1 MVRWRQYQS
10 TVLIYAIL
18 LLVLS
23 GMVVPLVWTLL
34 TSFKYNVDVTL
45 GWIPPRWTTDN
56 YVGVFHAFSFLRYY
70 ANSLVIATAVT
81 VVQVATS
88 ALAAYAFARLQ
99 FRGRDVLFLG
109 YLSTMMIPAD
119 VLLIPQF
126 VLMKKI
132 PEFLNAVLSTDFFSG
147 FLYLGSHY
155 IGHPVGLDSFFA
167 LIVPGCFS
175 AYGTFMLRQFLLGIS
190 REIEEAA
197 LIDGCSAWGVFWH
210 VVVPLSKPALGAL
223 AIFTFLGRW
232 RAFLW
237 PLIMTDSDSMMVLPV
252 GLAKLSD
259 LYVNDYGL
267 ICAGSVVD
275 AFADD
280 RGFRLFSAVV
290 YQRDSARGGE
300 GVTEDRLCIT
310 RISLGHHEPCFYTP
324 APLGIRILIP
334 QDRVENLSRLYGET
348 QIAQVADGRIDVPKK
363 LFFDG
368 GCRRVVANG
377 TIVINQNPL
386 RLCALQH

>member
-56 YVGVFHAFSFLRYY
+56 YTGVFSAFSFLRYY
-70 ANSLVIATAVT
+70 ANSLFIATAVT

-119 VLLIPQF
+119 VLMIPQF

-132 PEFLNAVLSTDFFSG
+132 PEWLNAVLATDFFSG
-147 FLYLGSHY
+147 FLYLKSHY

-167 LIVPGCFS
+167 LIAPGCFS

-210 VVVPLSKPALGAL
+210 VVVPLAKPALGAL

-267 ICAGSVVD
+267 ICAGSVLMLVPMI
-275 AFADD
+275 
-280 RGFRLFSAVV
+280 AVFV
-290 YQRDSARGGE
+290 FFQRWF
-300 GVTEDRLCIT
+300 
-310 RISLGHHEPCFYTP
+310 ISGIQLG
-324 APLGIRILIP
+324 AVKG
-334 QDRVENLSRLYGET
+334 
-348 QIAQVADGRIDVPKK
+348 
-363 LFFDG
+363 
-368 GCRRVVANG
+368 
-377 TIVINQNPL
+377 
-386 RLCALQH
+386 

>member
-1 MVRWRQYQS
+1 MARWRQYQS

-56 YVGVFHAFSFLRYY
+56 YTGVFRAFSFLRYY
-70 ANSLVIATAVT
+70 ANSLFIATAVT

-119 VLLIPQF
+119 VLMIPQF

-132 PEFLNAVLSTDFFSG
+132 PEWLNAVSSTDFFSG
-147 FLYLGSHY
+147 FLYLESHY

-167 LIVPGCFS
+167 LIAPGCFS

-210 VVVPLSKPALGAL
+210 VVVPLAKPALGAL

-267 ICAGSVVD
+267 ICAGSVLMLVPMI
-275 AFADD
+275 
-280 RGFRLFSAVV
+280 AVFV
-290 YQRDSARGGE
+290 FFQRWF
-300 GVTEDRLCIT
+300 
-310 RISLGHHEPCFYTP
+310 ISGIQLG
-324 APLGIRILIP
+324 AVKG
-334 QDRVENLSRLYGET
+334 
-348 QIAQVADGRIDVPKK
+348 
-363 LFFDG
+363 
-368 GCRRVVANG
+368 
-377 TIVINQNPL
+377 
-386 RLCALQH
+386 

>member
-56 YVGVFHAFSFLRYY
+56 YTGVFSAFSFLRYY
-70 ANSLVIATAVT
+70 ANSLFIATAVT

-99 FRGRDVLFLG
+99 FRGRDLLFLG

-119 VLLIPQF
+119 VLMIPQF

-132 PEFLNAVLSTDFFSG
+132 PEWLNAVLATDFFSG
-147 FLYLGSHY
+147 FLYLKSHY

-167 LIVPGCFS
+167 LIAPGCFS

-210 VVVPLSKPALGAL
+210 VVVPLAKPALGAL

-267 ICAGSVVD
+267 ICAGSVLMLVPMIVV
-275 AFADD
+275 FVFFQ
-280 RGFRLFSAVV
+280 RWFISGIQLGAVK
-290 YQRDSARGGE
+290 G
-300 GVTEDRLCIT
+300 
-310 RISLGHHEPCFYTP
+310 
-324 APLGIRILIP
+324 
-334 QDRVENLSRLYGET
+334 
-348 QIAQVADGRIDVPKK
+348 
-363 LFFDG
+363 
-368 GCRRVVANG
+368 
-377 TIVINQNPL
+377 
-386 RLCALQH
+386 

>member
-10 TVLIYAIL
+10 TVFIYAIL

-81 VVQVATS
+81 AVQVATS

-119 VLLIPQF
+119 VLMIPQF

-132 PEFLNAVLSTDFFSG
+132 PELLNAVLSTDFFSG

-237 PLIMTDSDSMMVLPV
+237 PLIMTDSDSLMVLPV

-267 ICAGSVVD
+267 ICAGSV
-275 AFADD
+275 
-280 RGFRLFSAVV
+280 LMLLPMIAVFV
-290 YQRDSARGGE
+290 FFQRWF
-300 GVTEDRLCIT
+300 
-310 RISLGHHEPCFYTP
+310 ISGIQLG
-324 APLGIRILIP
+324 AVKG
-334 QDRVENLSRLYGET
+334 
-348 QIAQVADGRIDVPKK
+348 
-363 LFFDG
+363 
-368 GCRRVVANG
+368 
-377 TIVINQNPL
+377 
-386 RLCALQH
+386 

>member
-56 YVGVFHAFSFLRYY
+56 YSGVFRAFSFLRYY

-119 VLLIPQF
+119 VLMIPQF

-132 PEFLNAVLSTDFFSG
+132 PEWLNAVLATDFFSG
-147 FLYLGSHY
+147 FLYLKSHY

-167 LIVPGCFS
+167 LIAPGCFS

-210 VVVPLSKPALGAL
+210 VVVPLAKPALGAL

-267 ICAGSVVD
+267 ICAGSVLMLVPMI
-275 AFADD
+275 
-280 RGFRLFSAVV
+280 AVFV
-290 YQRDSARGGE
+290 FFQRWF
-300 GVTEDRLCIT
+300 
-310 RISLGHHEPCFYTP
+310 ISGIQLG
-324 APLGIRILIP
+324 AVKG
-334 QDRVENLSRLYGET
+334 
-348 QIAQVADGRIDVPKK
+348 
-363 LFFDG
+363 
-368 GCRRVVANG
+368 
-377 TIVINQNPL
+377 
-386 RLCALQH
+386 

>member
-1 MVRWRQYQS
+1 MARWRQYQS

-18 LLVLS
+18 LIVLS

-56 YVGVFHAFSFLRYY
+56 YTGVFRAFSFLRYY
-70 ANSLVIATAVT
+70 ANSLFIATAVT

-119 VLLIPQF
+119 VLMIPQF

-132 PEFLNAVLSTDFFSG
+132 PEWLNAVLATDFFSG
-147 FLYLGSHY
+147 FLYLKSHY

-167 LIVPGCFS
+167 LIAPGCFS

-210 VVVPLSKPALGAL
+210 VVVPLAKPALGAL

-259 LYVNDYGL
+259 LYINDYGL
-267 ICAGSVVD
+267 ICAGSVLMLVPMI
-275 AFADD
+275 
-280 RGFRLFSAVV
+280 AVFV
-290 YQRDSARGGE
+290 FFQRWF
-300 GVTEDRLCIT
+300 
-310 RISLGHHEPCFYTP
+310 ISGIQLG
-324 APLGIRILIP
+324 AVKG
-334 QDRVENLSRLYGET
+334 
-348 QIAQVADGRIDVPKK
+348 
-363 LFFDG
+363 
-368 GCRRVVANG
+368 
-377 TIVINQNPL
+377 
-386 RLCALQH
+386 

>member
-56 YVGVFHAFSFLRYY
+56 YTGVFRAFSFLRYY
-70 ANSLVIATAVT
+70 ANSLFIATAVT

-119 VLLIPQF
+119 VLMIPQF

-132 PEFLNAVLSTDFFSG
+132 PEWLNAMLATDFFSG
-147 FLYLGSHY
+147 FLYLKSHY

-167 LIVPGCFS
+167 LIAPGCFS

-210 VVVPLSKPALGAL
+210 VVVPLAKPALGAL

-267 ICAGSVVD
+267 ICAGSV
-275 AFADD
+275 
-280 RGFRLFSAVV
+280 LMLLPMIAVFV
-290 YQRDSARGGE
+290 FFQRWF
-300 GVTEDRLCIT
+300 
-310 RISLGHHEPCFYTP
+310 ISGIQLG
-324 APLGIRILIP
+324 AVKG
-334 QDRVENLSRLYGET
+334 
-348 QIAQVADGRIDVPKK
+348 
-363 LFFDG
+363 
-368 GCRRVVANG
+368 
-377 TIVINQNPL
+377 
-386 RLCALQH
+386 

>member
-1 MVRWRQYQS
+1 MALWRQYQS

-81 VVQVATS
+81 AVQVATS

-119 VLLIPQF
+119 VLMIPQF

-267 ICAGSVVD
+267 ICAGSV
-275 AFADD
+275 
-280 RGFRLFSAVV
+280 LMLLPMIAVFV
-290 YQRDSARGGE
+290 FFQRWF
-300 GVTEDRLCIT
+300 
-310 RISLGHHEPCFYTP
+310 ISGIQLG
-324 APLGIRILIP
+324 AVKG
-334 QDRVENLSRLYGET
+334 
-348 QIAQVADGRIDVPKK
+348 
-363 LFFDG
+363 
-368 GCRRVVANG
+368 
-377 TIVINQNPL
+377 
-386 RLCALQH
+386 

>member
-10 TVLIYAIL
+10 TVFIYAIL

-45 GWIPPRWTTDN
+45 GWVPPRWTTDN

-88 ALAAYAFARLQ
+88 VLAAYAFARLQ

-119 VLLIPQF
+119 VLMIPQF

-132 PEFLNAVLSTDFFSG
+132 PEFLNAVLATDFFSG

-237 PLIMTDSDSMMVLPV
+237 PLIMTDSDSLMVLPV

-267 ICAGSVVD
+267 ICAGSV
-275 AFADD
+275 
-280 RGFRLFSAVV
+280 LMLLPMIAVFV
-290 YQRDSARGGE
+290 FFQRWF
-300 GVTEDRLCIT
+300 
-310 RISLGHHEPCFYTP
+310 ISGIQLG
-324 APLGIRILIP
+324 AVKG
-334 QDRVENLSRLYGET
+334 
-348 QIAQVADGRIDVPKK
+348 
-363 LFFDG
+363 
-368 GCRRVVANG
+368 
-377 TIVINQNPL
+377 
-386 RLCALQH
+386 

>member
-1 MVRWRQYQS
+1 MARWRQYQS

-56 YVGVFHAFSFLRYY
+56 YTGVFRAFSFLRYY
-70 ANSLVIATAVT
+70 ANSLFIATAVT

-119 VLLIPQF
+119 VLMIPQF

-132 PEFLNAVLSTDFFSG
+132 PEWLNAVLATDFFSG
-147 FLYLGSHY
+147 FLYLKSHY

-167 LIVPGCFS
+167 LIAPGCFS

-210 VVVPLSKPALGAL
+210 VVVPLAKPALGAL

-232 RAFLW
+232 RAFVW

-267 ICAGSVVD
+267 ICAGSVLMRVPMI
-275 AFADD
+275 
-280 RGFRLFSAVV
+280 AVFV
-290 YQRDSARGGE
+290 FFQRWF
-300 GVTEDRLCIT
+300 
-310 RISLGHHEPCFYTP
+310 ISGIQLG
-324 APLGIRILIP
+324 AVKG
-334 QDRVENLSRLYGET
+334 
-348 QIAQVADGRIDVPKK
+348 
-363 LFFDG
+363 
-368 GCRRVVANG
+368 
-377 TIVINQNPL
+377 
-386 RLCALQH
+386 

>member
-10 TVLIYAIL
+10 TILIYAIL

-56 YVGVFHAFSFLRYY
+56 YTGVFSAFSFLRYY
-70 ANSLVIATAVT
+70 ANSLFIATAVT

-119 VLLIPQF
+119 VLMIPQF

-132 PEFLNAVLSTDFFSG
+132 PEWLNAVLATDFFSG
-147 FLYLGSHY
+147 FLYLKSHY

-167 LIVPGCFS
+167 LIAPGCFS

-210 VVVPLSKPALGAL
+210 VVVPLAKPALGAL

-267 ICAGSVVD
+267 ICAGSVLMLVPMI
-275 AFADD
+275 
-280 RGFRLFSAVV
+280 AVFV
-290 YQRDSARGGE
+290 FFQRWF
-300 GVTEDRLCIT
+300 
-310 RISLGHHEPCFYTP
+310 ISGIQLG
-324 APLGIRILIP
+324 AVKG
-334 QDRVENLSRLYGET
+334 
-348 QIAQVADGRIDVPKK
+348 
-363 LFFDG
+363 
-368 GCRRVVANG
+368 
-377 TIVINQNPL
+377 
-386 RLCALQH
+386 

>member
-81 VVQVATS
+81 AVQVATS

-119 VLLIPQF
+119 VLMIPQF

-132 PEFLNAVLSTDFFSG
+132 PELLNAVLSTDFFSG

-267 ICAGSVVD
+267 ICAGSV
-275 AFADD
+275 
-280 RGFRLFSAVV
+280 LMLLPMIAVFV
-290 YQRDSARGGE
+290 FFQRWF
-300 GVTEDRLCIT
+300 
-310 RISLGHHEPCFYTP
+310 ISGIQLG
-324 APLGIRILIP
+324 AVKG
-334 QDRVENLSRLYGET
+334 
-348 QIAQVADGRIDVPKK
+348 
-363 LFFDG
+363 
-368 GCRRVVANG
+368 
-377 TIVINQNPL
+377 
-386 RLCALQH
+386 

>member
-1 MVRWRQYQS
+1 MTRWRQYQS
-10 TVLIYAIL
+10 TILIYAIL

-56 YVGVFHAFSFLRYY
+56 YTGVFRAFSFLRYY
-70 ANSLVIATAVT
+70 ANSLFIATAVT

-119 VLLIPQF
+119 VLMIPQF

-132 PEFLNAVLSTDFFSG
+132 PEWLNAVFATDFFSG
-147 FLYLGSHY
+147 FLYLESHY

-167 LIVPGCFS
+167 LIAPGCFS

-210 VVVPLSKPALGAL
+210 VVVPLAKPALGAL

-267 ICAGSVVD
+267 ICAGSVLMLVPMI
-275 AFADD
+275 
-280 RGFRLFSAVV
+280 AVFV
-290 YQRDSARGGE
+290 FFQRWF
-300 GVTEDRLCIT
+300 
-310 RISLGHHEPCFYTP
+310 ISGIQLG
-324 APLGIRILIP
+324 AVKG
-334 QDRVENLSRLYGET
+334 
-348 QIAQVADGRIDVPKK
+348 
-363 LFFDG
+363 
-368 GCRRVVANG
+368 
-377 TIVINQNPL
+377 
-386 RLCALQH
+386 

>member
-1 MVRWRQYQS
+1 MERWRQYQS

-56 YVGVFHAFSFLRYY
+56 YTGVFRAFSFLRYY
-70 ANSLVIATAVT
+70 ANSLFIATAVT

-119 VLLIPQF
+119 VLMIPQF

-132 PEFLNAVLSTDFFSG
+132 PEWLNAVLATDFFSG
-147 FLYLGSHY
+147 FLYLKTHY

-167 LIVPGCFS
+167 LIAPGCFS

-210 VVVPLSKPALGAL
+210 VVVPLAKPALGAL

-267 ICAGSVVD
+267 ICAGSVLMLVPMIVV
-275 AFADD
+275 FVFFQ
-280 RGFRLFSAVV
+280 RWFISGIQLGAVK
-290 YQRDSARGGE
+290 G
-300 GVTEDRLCIT
+300 
-310 RISLGHHEPCFYTP
+310 
-324 APLGIRILIP
+324 
-334 QDRVENLSRLYGET
+334 
-348 QIAQVADGRIDVPKK
+348 
-363 LFFDG
+363 
-368 GCRRVVANG
+368 
-377 TIVINQNPL
+377 
-386 RLCALQH
+386 

>member
-1 MVRWRQYQS
+1 MALWRQYQS

-81 VVQVATS
+81 AVQVATS

-119 VLLIPQF
+119 VLMIPQF

-132 PEFLNAVLSTDFFSG
+132 PEFLNAVLATDFFSG

-267 ICAGSVVD
+267 ICAGSV
-275 AFADD
+275 
-280 RGFRLFSAVV
+280 LMLLPMIAVFV
-290 YQRDSARGGE
+290 FFQRWF
-300 GVTEDRLCIT
+300 
-310 RISLGHHEPCFYTP
+310 ISGIQLG
-324 APLGIRILIP
+324 AVKG
-334 QDRVENLSRLYGET
+334 
-348 QIAQVADGRIDVPKK
+348 
-363 LFFDG
+363 
-368 GCRRVVANG
+368 
-377 TIVINQNPL
+377 
-386 RLCALQH
+386 

>member
-1 MVRWRQYQS
+1 MTRWRQYQS

-56 YVGVFHAFSFLRYY
+56 YTGVFRAFSFLRYY
-70 ANSLVIATAVT
+70 ANSLFIATAVT

-119 VLLIPQF
+119 VLMIPQF

-132 PEFLNAVLSTDFFSG
+132 PEWLNAVLSTDFFSG
-147 FLYLGSHY
+147 FLYLKSHY

-167 LIVPGCFS
+167 LIAPGCFS

-210 VVVPLSKPALGAL
+210 VVVPLAKPALGAL

-267 ICAGSVVD
+267 ICAGSVLMLVPMI
-275 AFADD
+275 
-280 RGFRLFSAVV
+280 AVFV
-290 YQRDSARGGE
+290 FFQRWF
-300 GVTEDRLCIT
+300 
-310 RISLGHHEPCFYTP
+310 ISGIQLG
-324 APLGIRILIP
+324 AVKG
-334 QDRVENLSRLYGET
+334 
-348 QIAQVADGRIDVPKK
+348 
-363 LFFDG
+363 
-368 GCRRVVANG
+368 
-377 TIVINQNPL
+377 
-386 RLCALQH
+386 

>member
-81 VVQVATS
+81 AVQVATS

-119 VLLIPQF
+119 VLMIPQF

-132 PEFLNAVLSTDFFSG
+132 PELLNAVLATDFFSG

-267 ICAGSVVD
+267 ICAGSV
-275 AFADD
+275 
-280 RGFRLFSAVV
+280 LMLLPMIAVFV
-290 YQRDSARGGE
+290 FFQRWF
-300 GVTEDRLCIT
+300 
-310 RISLGHHEPCFYTP
+310 ISGIQLG
-324 APLGIRILIP
+324 AVKG
-334 QDRVENLSRLYGET
+334 
-348 QIAQVADGRIDVPKK
+348 
-363 LFFDG
+363 
-368 GCRRVVANG
+368 
-377 TIVINQNPL
+377 
-386 RLCALQH
+386 

>member
-81 VVQVATS
+81 AVQVATS

-237 PLIMTDSDSMMVLPV
+237 PLIMTDSDSLMVLPV

-267 ICAGSVVD
+267 ICAGSV
-275 AFADD
+275 
-280 RGFRLFSAVV
+280 LMLLPMIAVFV
-290 YQRDSARGGE
+290 FFQRWF
-300 GVTEDRLCIT
+300 
-310 RISLGHHEPCFYTP
+310 ISGIQLG
-324 APLGIRILIP
+324 AVKG
-334 QDRVENLSRLYGET
+334 
-348 QIAQVADGRIDVPKK
+348 
-363 LFFDG
+363 
-368 GCRRVVANG
+368 
-377 TIVINQNPL
+377 
-386 RLCALQH
+386 

>member
-1 MVRWRQYQS
+1 MARWRQYQS

-18 LLVLS
+18 LIVLS

-56 YVGVFHAFSFLRYY
+56 YAGVFRAFSFLRYY
-70 ANSLVIATAVT
+70 ANSLFIATVVT

-119 VLLIPQF
+119 VLMIPQF

-132 PEFLNAVLSTDFFSG
+132 PEWLNAVLSTDFFSG
-147 FLYLGSHY
+147 FLYLKSHY

-167 LIVPGCFS
+167 LIAPGCFS

-210 VVVPLSKPALGAL
+210 VVVPLAKPALGAL

-267 ICAGSVVD
+267 ICAGSVLMLVPMV
-275 AFADD
+275 
-280 RGFRLFSAVV
+280 AVFV
-290 YQRDSARGGE
+290 FFQRWF
-300 GVTEDRLCIT
+300 
-310 RISLGHHEPCFYTP
+310 ISGIQLG
-324 APLGIRILIP
+324 AVKG
-334 QDRVENLSRLYGET
+334 
-348 QIAQVADGRIDVPKK
+348 
-363 LFFDG
+363 
-368 GCRRVVANG
+368 
-377 TIVINQNPL
+377 
-386 RLCALQH
+386 

>member
-1 MVRWRQYQS
+1 MERWRQYQS

-56 YVGVFHAFSFLRYY
+56 YTGVFSAFSFLRYY
-70 ANSLVIATAVT
+70 ANSLFIATAVT

-119 VLLIPQF
+119 VLMIPQF

-132 PEFLNAVLSTDFFSG
+132 PEWLNAVLATDFFSG
-147 FLYLGSHY
+147 FLYLKSHY
-155 IGHPVGLDSFFA
+155 IGHPVGLDSF
-167 LIVPGCFS
+167 
-175 AYGTFMLRQFLLGIS
+175 LRPHC
-190 REIEEAA
+190 A
-197 LIDGCSAWGVFWH
+197 GVFQCLWDVH
-210 VVVPLSKPALGAL
+210 AAAVFAGHFARDRGGGAHRRMLGMGRILARGGAAGQTGAGCPSDLHLPRAL
-223 AIFTFLGRW
+223 AGLSLAADYDGFGFHDGAAGGIGQAVGPVRQRL
-232 RAFLW
+232 RADLCG
-237 PLIMTDSDSMMVLPV
+237 IGTD
-252 GLAKLSD
+252 ARA
-259 LYVNDYGL
+259 N
-267 ICAGSVVD
+267 
-275 AFADD
+275 D

-300 GVTEDRLCIT
+300 GVSNRTC
-310 RISLGHHEPCFYTP
+310 HY
-324 APLGIRILIP
+324 
-334 QDRVENLSRLYGET
+334 
-348 QIAQVADGRIDVPKK
+348 
-363 LFFDG
+363 
-368 GCRRVVANG
+368 
-377 TIVINQNPL
+377 
-386 RLCALQH
+386 

>member
-1 MVRWRQYQS
+1 MERWRRYQS
-10 TVLIYAIL
+10 TILIYAIL

-56 YVGVFHAFSFLRYY
+56 YTGVFRAFSFLRYY
-70 ANSLVIATAVT
+70 ANSLFIATAVT

-119 VLLIPQF
+119 VLMIPQF

-132 PEFLNAVLSTDFFSG
+132 PEWLNAVFATDFFSG
-147 FLYLGSHY
+147 FLYLKSHY

-167 LIVPGCFS
+167 LIAPGCFS

-210 VVVPLSKPALGAL
+210 VVVPLAKPALGAL

-267 ICAGSVVD
+267 ICAGSVLMLVPMI
-275 AFADD
+275 
-280 RGFRLFSAVV
+280 AVFV
-290 YQRDSARGGE
+290 FFQRWF
-300 GVTEDRLCIT
+300 
-310 RISLGHHEPCFYTP
+310 ISGIQLG
-324 APLGIRILIP
+324 AVKG
-334 QDRVENLSRLYGET
+334 
-348 QIAQVADGRIDVPKK
+348 
-363 LFFDG
+363 
-368 GCRRVVANG
+368 
-377 TIVINQNPL
+377 
-386 RLCALQH
+386 

>member
-1 MVRWRQYQS
+1 MERWRRYQS

-56 YVGVFHAFSFLRYY
+56 YTGVFRAFSFLRYY
-70 ANSLVIATAVT
+70 ANSLFIATAVT

-119 VLLIPQF
+119 VLMIPQF

-132 PEFLNAVLSTDFFSG
+132 PEWLNAVLATDFFSG
-147 FLYLGSHY
+147 FLYLESHY

-167 LIVPGCFS
+167 LIAPGCFS

-210 VVVPLSKPALGAL
+210 VVVPLAKPALGAL

-267 ICAGSVVD
+267 ICAGSV
-275 AFADD
+275 
-280 RGFRLFSAVV
+280 LMLLPMIAVFV
-290 YQRDSARGGE
+290 FFQRWF
-300 GVTEDRLCIT
+300 
-310 RISLGHHEPCFYTP
+310 ISGIQLG
-324 APLGIRILIP
+324 AVKG
-334 QDRVENLSRLYGET
+334 
-348 QIAQVADGRIDVPKK
+348 
-363 LFFDG
+363 
-368 GCRRVVANG
+368 
-377 TIVINQNPL
+377 
-386 RLCALQH
+386 

>member
-1 MVRWRQYQS
+1 MERWRRYQS

-56 YVGVFHAFSFLRYY
+56 YTGVFRAFSFLRYY
-70 ANSLVIATAVT
+70 ANSLFIATAVT

-119 VLLIPQF
+119 VLMIPQF

-132 PEFLNAVLSTDFFSG
+132 PEWLNAVSSTDFFSG
-147 FLYLGSHY
+147 FLYLESHY

-167 LIVPGCFS
+167 LIAPGCFS

-210 VVVPLSKPALGAL
+210 VVVPLAKPALGAL

-267 ICAGSVVD
+267 ICAGSVLMLVPMI
-275 AFADD
+275 
-280 RGFRLFSAVV
+280 AVFV
-290 YQRDSARGGE
+290 FFQRWF
-300 GVTEDRLCIT
+300 
-310 RISLGHHEPCFYTP
+310 ISGIQLG
-324 APLGIRILIP
+324 AVKG
-334 QDRVENLSRLYGET
+334 
-348 QIAQVADGRIDVPKK
+348 
-363 LFFDG
+363 
-368 GCRRVVANG
+368 
-377 TIVINQNPL
+377 
-386 RLCALQH
+386 

>member
-1 MVRWRQYQS
+1 MARWRQYQS

-56 YVGVFHAFSFLRYY
+56 YTGVFRAFSFLRYY
-70 ANSLVIATAVT
+70 ANSLFIATAVT

-119 VLLIPQF
+119 VLMIPQF

-132 PEFLNAVLSTDFFSG
+132 PEWLNAGLATDFFSG
-147 FLYLGSHY
+147 FLYLKSHY

-167 LIVPGCFS
+167 LIAPGCFS

-210 VVVPLSKPALGAL
+210 VVVPLAKPALGAL

-267 ICAGSVVD
+267 ICAGSVLMLVPMI
-275 AFADD
+275 
-280 RGFRLFSAVV
+280 AVFV
-290 YQRDSARGGE
+290 FFQRWF
-300 GVTEDRLCIT
+300 
-310 RISLGHHEPCFYTP
+310 ISGIQLG
-324 APLGIRILIP
+324 AVKG
-334 QDRVENLSRLYGET
+334 
-348 QIAQVADGRIDVPKK
+348 
-363 LFFDG
+363 
-368 GCRRVVANG
+368 
-377 TIVINQNPL
+377 
-386 RLCALQH
+386 

>member
-1 MVRWRQYQS
+1 MARWRQYQS

-18 LLVLS
+18 LIVLS

-56 YVGVFHAFSFLRYY
+56 YTGVFRAFSFLRYY
-70 ANSLVIATAVT
+70 ANSLFIATAVT

-119 VLLIPQF
+119 VLMIPQF

-132 PEFLNAVLSTDFFSG
+132 PEWLNAVLATDFFSG
-147 FLYLGSHY
+147 FLYLESHY

-167 LIVPGCFS
+167 LIAPGCFS

-210 VVVPLSKPALGAL
+210 VVVPLAKPALGAL

-267 ICAGSVVD
+267 ICAGSVLMLVPMI
-275 AFADD
+275 
-280 RGFRLFSAVV
+280 AVFV
-290 YQRDSARGGE
+290 FFQRWF
-300 GVTEDRLCIT
+300 
-310 RISLGHHEPCFYTP
+310 ISGIQLG
-324 APLGIRILIP
+324 AVKG
-334 QDRVENLSRLYGET
+334 
-348 QIAQVADGRIDVPKK
+348 
-363 LFFDG
+363 
-368 GCRRVVANG
+368 
-377 TIVINQNPL
+377 
-386 RLCALQH
+386 

>member
-10 TVLIYAIL
+10 TILIYAIL

-56 YVGVFHAFSFLRYY
+56 YTGVFRAFSFLRYY
-70 ANSLVIATAVT
+70 ANSLFIATAVT

-99 FRGRDVLFLG
+99 FRGRDLLFLG

-119 VLLIPQF
+119 VLMIPQF

-132 PEFLNAVLSTDFFSG
+132 PEWLNAALATDFFSG
-147 FLYLGSHY
+147 FLYLKSHY

-167 LIVPGCFS
+167 LIAPGCFS

-210 VVVPLSKPALGAL
+210 VVVPLAKPALGAL

-267 ICAGSVVD
+267 ICAGSV
-275 AFADD
+275 
-280 RGFRLFSAVV
+280 LMLLPMIAVFV
-290 YQRDSARGGE
+290 FFQRWF
-300 GVTEDRLCIT
+300 
-310 RISLGHHEPCFYTP
+310 ISGIQLG
-324 APLGIRILIP
+324 AVKG
-334 QDRVENLSRLYGET
+334 
-348 QIAQVADGRIDVPKK
+348 
-363 LFFDG
+363 
-368 GCRRVVANG
+368 
-377 TIVINQNPL
+377 
-386 RLCALQH
+386 

>member
-1 MVRWRQYQS
+1 MERWRRYQS

-56 YVGVFHAFSFLRYY
+56 YTGVFSAFSFLRYY
-70 ANSLVIATAVT
+70 ANSLFIATAVT

-119 VLLIPQF
+119 VLMIPQF

-132 PEFLNAVLSTDFFSG
+132 PEWLNAVLATDFFSG
-147 FLYLGSHY
+147 FLYLKSHY

-167 LIVPGCFS
+167 LIAPGCFS

-210 VVVPLSKPALGAL
+210 VVVPLAKPALGAL

-267 ICAGSVVD
+267 ICAGSVLMLVPMI
-275 AFADD
+275 
-280 RGFRLFSAVV
+280 AVFV
-290 YQRDSARGGE
+290 FFQRWF
-300 GVTEDRLCIT
+300 
-310 RISLGHHEPCFYTP
+310 ISGIQLG
-324 APLGIRILIP
+324 AVKG
-334 QDRVENLSRLYGET
+334 
-348 QIAQVADGRIDVPKK
+348 
-363 LFFDG
+363 
-368 GCRRVVANG
+368 
-377 TIVINQNPL
+377 
-386 RLCALQH
+386 